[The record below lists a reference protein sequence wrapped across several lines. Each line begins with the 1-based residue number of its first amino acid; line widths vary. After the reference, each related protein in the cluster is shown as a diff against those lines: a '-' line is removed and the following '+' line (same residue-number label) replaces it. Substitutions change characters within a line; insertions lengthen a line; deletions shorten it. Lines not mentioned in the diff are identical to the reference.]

1 MQKCI
6 HYIQYICI
14 HCGFLGVQCLPVAN
28 TFSASLF
35 LNTGTMFS
43 VFCFIELH
51 VDIQIFATERI
62 L

>member
-14 HCGFLGVQCLPVAN
+14 HCGFLGVQCLPV
-28 TFSASLF
+28 ASLF